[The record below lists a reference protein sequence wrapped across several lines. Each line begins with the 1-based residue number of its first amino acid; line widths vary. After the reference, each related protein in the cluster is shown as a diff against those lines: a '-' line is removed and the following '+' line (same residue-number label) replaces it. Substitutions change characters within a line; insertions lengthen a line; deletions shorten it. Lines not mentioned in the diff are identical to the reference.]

1 MHIQPAVQTQPETI
15 TFVVD
20 GDPVPQPRARVSTR
34 GGFARAYVPRGHA
47 VHAYRQAI
55 EVAAQAAD
63 MKPTEDAVSV
73 WLTFTFSRPKS
84 HMTKRGVKK
93 TAPALPRE
101 DVDNLAKAV
110 LDALTCHAWHD
121 DKQVAELHV
130 SKSYGTAGST
140 EVTIEQLS

>member
-1 MHIQPAVQTQPETI
+1 MPATHP
-15 TFVVD
+15 
-20 GDPVPQPRARVSTR
+20 
-34 GGFARAYVPRGHA
+34 

-55 EVAAQAAD
+55 ELAAKAVGMQ
-63 MKPTEDAVSV
+63 PTEDAVSV
-73 WLTFTFSRPKS
+73 CLTFTFSRPKS
-84 HMTKRGVKK
+84 HINKRGVKK

-130 SKSYGTAGST
+130 SKQYGTAGST
-140 EVTIEQLS
+140 EVTIEQLPRNL

>member
-1 MHIQPAVQTQPETI
+1 M
-15 TFVVD
+15 
-20 GDPVPQPRARVSTR
+20 STR

-55 EVAAQAAD
+55 EVAAKAAGIT
-63 MKPTEDAVSV
+63 PTEDAVSV
-73 WLTFTFSRPKS
+73 WLTFTFSRLKS

>member
-1 MHIQPAVQTQPETI
+1 MATTAARFTI
-15 TFVVD
+15 P
-20 GDPVPQPRARVSTR
+20 GDPVAQPRPRVSTR
-34 GGFARAYVPRGHA
+34 GGFARAYVPAKHP
-47 VHAYRQAI
+47 VHVYRQA
-55 EVAAQAAD
+55 VVLAAKQAGT
-63 MKPTEDAVSV
+63 KPTEHAVSV
-73 WLTFTFSRPKS
+73 SLSFTFSRPKS
-84 HMTKRGVKK
+84 HYKK
-93 TAPALPRE
+93 SGLKAAAPALPRE

>member
-1 MHIQPAVQTQPETI
+1 VAASLVR
-15 TFVVD
+15 TFLAAT
-20 GDPVPQPRARVSTR
+20 PSTR
-34 GGFARAYVPRGHA
+34 TARRSRLPLKPP
-47 VHAYRQAI
+47 
-55 EVAAQAAD
+55 D

>member
-1 MHIQPAVQTQPETI
+1 VHVQPAVQTQPETI

-55 EVAAQAAD
+55 EVAAQAAGIT
-63 MKPTEDAVSV
+63 PTEDAVSV
-73 WLTFTFSRPKS
+73 WLTFTFGRPKS

-110 LDALTCHAWHD
+110 LGRAHLPRMA
-121 DKQVAELHV
+121 
-130 SKSYGTAGST
+130 
-140 EVTIEQLS
+140 

>member
-1 MHIQPAVQTQPETI
+1 VHIQPAVQTQPETI

-20 GDPVPQPRARVSTR
+20 GDPVPQPRPRVSTR

-73 WLTFTFSRPKS
+73 WLTFTFSRPKE
-84 HMTKRGVKK
+84 
-93 TAPALPRE
+93 P
-101 DVDNLAKAV
+101 
-110 LDALTCHAWHD
+110 HD
-121 DKQVAELHV
+121 
-130 SKSYGTAGST
+130 
-140 EVTIEQLS
+140 

>member
-1 MHIQPAVQTQPETI
+1 MAPAAARLAIP
-15 TFVVD
+15 
-20 GDPVPQPRARVSTR
+20 GDPVAQPRARVSTR

-63 MKPTEDAVSV
+63 MKPTEAAVSV
-73 WLTFTFSRPKS
+73 WLSFTFGRPKS
-84 HMTKRGVKK
+84 HMTARGVKK

-130 SKSYGTAGST
+130 LKQYGTAGST
-140 EVTIEQLS
+140 EVTIETRS